1 MDDCKIGMIILAI
14 ITMALLAIAG
24 GAYLGWAG
32 TAAENTSLQYE
43 VNSLKSQLYYMEDN
57 YTDMQN
63 RLTTL
68 QIQLQEV
75 NSDYGECQAQLEKE
89 KEKSKFYLDYMN
101 VLVPAMIDMKV
112 ISNAYNIYS
121 IGEYDYISCE
131 RVEDFYNDWINDL
144 ESYKDFVRSNC
155 DKLKEYLSFTDHL
168 CNSEISAANDL
179 EDYADTL
186 KNFCDQRS

>member
-14 ITMALLAIAG
+14 IAMALLAVAG

-32 TAAENTSLQYE
+32 TAAENASLQYE
-43 VNSLKSQLYYMEDN
+43 VNSLKSQLYN
-57 YTDMQN
+57 
-63 RLTTL
+63 
-68 QIQLQEV
+68 
-75 NSDYGECQAQLEKE
+75 
-89 KEKSKFYLDYMN
+89 MN
-101 VLVPAMIDMKV
+101 VLVTAMIDMKV

-168 CNSEISAANDL
+168 CNSEISAANNL

-186 KNFCDQRS
+186 KSFCDQRS